1 MISFSTHGSNPIRD
15 ISSCL
20 FSSEMIYVIFAN
32 MDKQKKKIAFVII
45 ATNSFDM
52 FNVNELE

>member
-1 MISFSTHGSNPIRD
+1 
-15 ISSCL
+15 
-20 FSSEMIYVIFAN
+20 MIYVIFAN